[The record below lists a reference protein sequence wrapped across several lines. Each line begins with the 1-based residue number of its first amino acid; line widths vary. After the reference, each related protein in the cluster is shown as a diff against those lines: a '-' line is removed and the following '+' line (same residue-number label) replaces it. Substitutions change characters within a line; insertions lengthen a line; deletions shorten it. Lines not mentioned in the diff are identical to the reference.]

1 MKPALTPARPLE
13 ASAEEFD
20 GSPAQYGFG
29 WFLNPYR
36 GHARM
41 WHFGETMGFR
51 TAIQRFVD
59 EKLTVIVLCNR
70 TDLEAREIA
79 LKIADIY
86 LLEKPGK

>member
-1 MKPALTPARPLE
+1 
-13 ASAEEFD
+13 
-20 GSPAQYGFG
+20 
-29 WFLNPYR
+29 
-36 GHARM
+36 M